1 LKINH
6 GQIEGGNEPSFIYLN
21 YMFLF
26 IEKEKEKDNSI
37 LFSSSTRMTMIKD
50 VVYDLLEQ
58 T

>member
-6 GQIEGGNEPSFIYLN
+6 GQIEGGNEPFFIYLN